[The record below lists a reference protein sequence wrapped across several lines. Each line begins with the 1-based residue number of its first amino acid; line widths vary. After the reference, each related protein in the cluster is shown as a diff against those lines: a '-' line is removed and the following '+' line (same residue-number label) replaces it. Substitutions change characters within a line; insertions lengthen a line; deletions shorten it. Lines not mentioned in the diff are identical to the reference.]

1 MNTEEKSKI
10 INDNL
15 LKEKKMREKN
25 LRSKVVCCGAAST
38 TPALQHDKGLYSRSH
53 LLSEELPP
61 LQVSGHVDLTHV
73 LQTVEDVL
81 PRLLALDLGLLKLRR
96 EYLRTF
102 INFCAQYV

>member
-38 TPALQHDKGLYSRSH
+38 TPALQHYKGFEGYTVGRTFSARSSPLSRS
-53 LLSEELPP
+53 
-61 LQVSGHVDLTHV
+61 VGTLT
-73 LQTVEDVL
+73 
-81 PRLLALDLGLLKLRR
+81 
-96 EYLRTF
+96 
-102 INFCAQYV
+102 